1 MSNVDRALAALARVL
16 PSDAVSTDVR
26 AREEAAADD
35 WTRSERLPDAV
46 IVARST
52 DEISTAL
59 RIAYEHDV
67 PTTPRAG
74 GTGRTGGAVPT
85 RGGFVL
91 SMEGLARIRG
101 IEQDDGL
108 AVVEPGVVLGDLHD
122 AVDAEGLFYPPD
134 PNSWASCQ
142 LGGNLAENAAG
153 PRAYKYGATRDYVLG
168 TECVLAD
175 GTVLRTG
182 RRTRKGVTGYDVTS
196 LLVGSEGT
204 LAVFTEAVLR
214 LLPRPERTVSLLAP
228 FESVEAAARAVV
240 ALAQR
245 TTSLTCLE
253 MLDEHTLDLVRE
265 KAGLVNP
272 NARALLIADIDGD
285 ETFVDGELERVGGW
299 LTGDGAL
306 DVLVARTHAE
316 RERVWAPRRALSYAL
331 RTLAAHKLSE
341 DVVVPRSKIPA
352 LLAAVREISERER
365 VLMPAYGHAGDGN
378 FHVNLLWND
387 GEKPRVDAA
396 IDALLR
402 TTVEL
407 GGTLSGEH
415 GIGLAKAPYLHY
427 EQSNA
432 LIGLQRSL
440 KSTFDPKG
448 LLNPDKIFGG
458 GPHKGC

>member
-1 MSNVDRALAALARVL
+1 MPNVDRALAALVRAL
-16 PSDAVSTDVR
+16 PSDAVRTDL
-26 AREEAAADD
+26 ASREEAAADD

-52 DEISTAL
+52 DEISAAL

-74 GTGRTGGAVPT
+74 GTGRTGGAVPV

-91 SMEGLARIRG
+91 SMDGLTRIRG
-101 IEQDDGL
+101 IERDDAL

-214 LLPRPERTVSLLAP
+214 LLPKPERTVSLLAL
-228 FESVEAAARAVV
+228 FENVEVASRAVV
-240 ALAQR
+240 SLSQR
-245 TTSLTCLE
+245 TTSLSCLE
-253 MLDEHTLDLVRE
+253 MLDEHTLALVRE
-265 KAGLVNP
+265 RAGIA
-272 NARALLIADIDGD
+272 NARATSLLIADIDGD
-285 ETFVDGELERVGGW
+285 ERFVERELERVGEM
-299 LTGDGAL
+299 LVSEGAL
-306 DVLVARTHAE
+306 DVLVARTHKE
-316 RERVWAPRRALSYAL
+316 RERIWAPRRELSYAL
-331 RTLAAHKLSE
+331 RTLSQHKLSE

-352 LLAAVREISERER
+352 LLSAVREISERER
-365 VLMPAYGHAGDGN
+365 IPMPAYGHAGDGN
-378 FHVNLLWND
+378 FHVNVLWND
-387 GEKPRVDAA
+387 GEKPRALAA
-396 IDALLR
+396 IEALMR
-402 TTVEL
+402 TTVAL

-415 GIGLAKAPYLHY
+415 GIGLAKAPYLPY

-432 LIGLQRSL
+432 LIELQRNL
-440 KSTFDPKG
+440 KTTFDPKG
-448 LLNPDKIFGG
+448 LLNPDKIFSGA
-458 GPHKGC
+458 PHKGC